1 MSEVKAMRRLAVVGL
16 LVSSAV
22 LVAQGPPG
30 GPGFGRGPG
39 GGRGMGM
46 MGGASPYVTGAPFS
60 AVQVVQTQESLM
72 DGNTI
77 TKKYQTNLARDGQG
91 RVRTEETISGRPGSG
106 EAAHTIVTILDY
118 VAQTR
123 YVLDSKTMTA
133 YQAPL
138 RTPLAMGGGRT
149 GERSLVPRGGRNGQD
164 NSPNIARTTLSP
176 QVVNGVLASGT
187 NHVETIPAGQIG
199 NERPIQ
205 ISRQAWVSNELK
217 VPVQIRSSDPRFG
230 VTVMELTN
238 IVMAEPNGSLFV
250 VPAGYTVKQGRGGP
264 GFGGAVFGG
273 SGAGLQERGPR
284 PAKP

>member
-1 MSEVKAMRRLAVVGL
+1 MFEVKVMRRLFVAGL
-16 LVSSAV
+16 ILASTV
-22 LVAQGPPG
+22 LLAQGPPG

-39 GGRGMGM
+39 GGRWMGM
-46 MGGASPYVTGAPFS
+46 MGGTSPYVTGAPFS
-60 AVQVVQTQESLM
+60 AVQVVQTQEALM

-77 TKKYQTNLARDGQG
+77 TKKYQTMLARDGQG
-91 RVRTEETISGRPGSG
+91 RVRTEETISARPGSG

-138 RTPLAMGGGRT
+138 RAPLARGGAGQRMGGN
-149 GERSLVPRGGRNGQD
+149 SLVPRAGSNGQD

-238 IVMAEPNGSLFV
+238 IVQAEPSGSLFV

-264 GFGGAVFGG
+264 GFGEAVFGG
-273 SGAGLQERGPR
+273 SGAGLRGPR

>member
-1 MSEVKAMRRLAVVGL
+1 MFEVNVIKRIVVATF
-16 LVSSAV
+16 VSSAV
-22 LVAQGPPG
+22 ILAQVPPG

-46 MGGASPYVTGAPFS
+46 LGGASAYVTGAPFS
-60 AVQVVQTQESLM
+60 AVQVVQTQEALM

-77 TKKYQTNLARDGQG
+77 TRKYQTTIARDGQG
-91 RVRTEETISGRPGSG
+91 RVRTEETIAARPGSG

-133 YQAPL
+133 HQAPL
-138 RTPLAMGGGRT
+138 RIPMARGGAGLRD
-149 GERSLVPRGGRNGQD
+149 GNSLVPRPGRTGQE
-164 NSPNIARTTLSP
+164 NTPNITRTTLAP

-187 NHVETIPAGQIG
+187 SHVETIPAGQIG

-205 ISRQAWVSNELK
+205 ISRQVWVSNELK

-230 VTVMELTN
+230 VTLMELTN
-238 IVMAEPNGSLFV
+238 VVQAEPSGSLFV

-264 GFGGAVFGG
+264 GFGEAFFGG
-273 SGAGLQERGPR
+273 SGPGLQKRGPR